1 MDRGHGGDAL
11 MKGES
16 IRWIPVQIPFSRPER
31 EEGRFVELFNY
42 NIYYNRP
49 LWEIMMSVELKVTQV
64 GSSLGVVL
72 PKQILD
78 RLKVGKGDRLHV
90 VETPTG
96 IVLTPLDP
104 EMQEQLK
111 AMDEIIV
118 EYRETLE
125 ALSK

>member
-1 MDRGHGGDAL
+1 M
-11 MKGES
+11 S
-16 IRWIPVQIPFSRPER
+16 I
-31 EEGRFVELFNY
+31 
-42 NIYYNRP
+42 
-49 LWEIMMSVELKVTQV
+49 ELKVTQV

-78 RLKVGKGDRLHV
+78 RLKVGKGDHLHV

-111 AMDEIIV
+111 AMDEVIV

>member
-1 MDRGHGGDAL
+1 
-11 MKGES
+11 
-16 IRWIPVQIPFSRPER
+16 
-31 EEGRFVELFNY
+31 
-42 NIYYNRP
+42 
-49 LWEIMMSVELKVTQV
+49 MSVELKVTQV

-72 PKQILD
+72 PKQILE

-90 VETPTG
+90 VETSAG
-96 IVLTPLDP
+96 IILTPLDP

-111 AMDEIIV
+111 AMDEVIV